1 MAKIKGVCHNYE
13 GCDMASEKVVQEV
26 EKSNF
31 VCQEC
36 GKPLYPVKQQPQP
49 WWKKHQRELTLGVGV
64 LIIGGGITGGILAFS
79 GAKEEPAKESA
90 KVDTTQVDTTKV
102 DTIVTPPQKPEPGD
116 GSDGKPGS
124 GRDGKPGGGRDGKP
138 GRGSGVNQ
146 PGGGNSGASSTSKN
160 LGYGKYEGKMEN
172 GQPHGTGTIYYTT
185 RHQVVPSKDI
195 YAESGDYVTGL
206 FRDGKLMQGQ
216 LHRKDGNQEFVQ
228 R

>member
-49 WWKKHQRELTLGVGV
+49 WWKKHQRELTLGAGV

-79 GAKEEPAKESA
+79 GDKEEPAKEPA

-102 DTIVTPPQKPEPGD
+102 DSPVVVQPPVVDPPVEGPQ
-116 GSDGKPGS
+116 
-124 GRDGKPGGGRDGKP
+124 GGVK
-138 GRGSGVNQ
+138 Q
-146 PGGGNSGASSTSKN
+146 PGGGGGVKQPVSGDPAPSTSKN
-160 LGYGKYEGKMEN
+160 LGYGKYEGAMKN
-172 GQPHGTGTIYYTT
+172 GQPHGTGIIYYTT

-195 YAESGDYVTGL
+195 YAESGDYVTGS

>member
-36 GKPLYPVKQQPQP
+36 GKPLYPVKQPPQP

-102 DTIVTPPQKPEPGD
+102 DTIVTPPKPRPIGGPEPTGTGHD
-116 GSDGKPGS
+116 GG
-124 GRDGKPGGGRDGKP
+124 
-138 GRGSGVNQ
+138 GVNQ

-172 GQPHGTGTIYYTT
+172 GQPHGNGIIYYTT

>member
-36 GKPLYPVKQQPQP
+36 GKPLYPVKQQTQP
-49 WWKKHQRELTLGVGV
+49 WWKKHQRELTLGAGV
-64 LIIGGGITGGILAFS
+64 LIIGGGITGGILAF
-79 GAKEEPAKESA
+79 GGDKEEPAKEPA
-90 KVDTTQVDTTKV
+90 TVQTDQVDTTKV
-102 DTIVTPPQKPEPGD
+102 DTVAQPD
-116 GSDGKPGS
+116 
-124 GRDGKPGGGRDGKP
+124 GGG
-138 GRGSGVNQ
+138 GVNQ
-146 PGGGNSGASSTSKN
+146 PGGGGVKQPGGSPAPSTSKN
-160 LGYGKYEGKMEN
+160 LGYGKYEGAMKN
-172 GQPHGTGTIYYTT
+172 GQPHGNGTIYYTT

-195 YAESGDYVTGL
+195 YAESGDYVDGS
-206 FRDGKLMQGQ
+206 FRDGKLVSGQ

>member
-36 GKPLYPVKQQPQP
+36 GKPLYPVKQPPQP

-64 LIIGGGITGGILAFS
+64 LIIGGGITGGILAF
-79 GAKEEPAKESA
+79 GGDKEEPAKEPA

-102 DTIVTPPQKPEPGD
+102 DSVVAQPQAEEPKAEKPKAEEPKVD
-116 GSDGKPGS
+116 VPKA
-124 GRDGKPGGGRDGKP
+124 K
-138 GRGSGVNQ
+138 Q
-146 PGGGNSGASSTSKN
+146 PAGGNSAASSTSKN
-160 LGYGKYEGKMEN
+160 LGYGKYEGAMKN
-172 GQPHGTGTIYYTT
+172 GQPHGNGIIYYTT

-195 YAESGDYVTGL
+195 YAESGDYVTGS
-206 FRDGKLMQGQ
+206 FRDGMLMSGQ

>member
-36 GKPLYPVKQQPQP
+36 GKPLYPVKQPPQP

-64 LIIGGGITGGILAFS
+64 LIIGGGITGGILAF
-79 GAKEEPAKESA
+79 GGDKEEPAKETA
-90 KVDTTQVDTTKV
+90 KVDTTQVDTKKV
-102 DTIVTPPQKPEPGD
+102 DTVPQPNPGPIGDPKPTGTEHGGGGVNQPAGGD
-116 GSDGKPGS
+116 GVK
-124 GRDGKPGGGRDGKP
+124 
-138 GRGSGVNQ
+138 Q

-172 GQPHGTGTIYYTT
+172 GQPHGNGIIYYTT

>member
-49 WWKKHQRELTLGVGV
+49 WWKKHQRELTLGAGV
-64 LIIGGGITGGILAFS
+64 LIIGGGITGGILAF
-79 GAKEEPAKESA
+79 GGDKEEPVKEPA

-102 DTIVTPPQKPEPGD
+102 DSPVVVQPPVVDPPVEGPQ
-116 GSDGKPGS
+116 
-124 GRDGKPGGGRDGKP
+124 GGVK
-138 GRGSGVNQ
+138 Q
-146 PGGGNSGASSTSKN
+146 PGGGGGVKQPVSGDPAPSTSKN
-160 LGYGKYEGKMEN
+160 LGYGKYEGAMKN
-172 GQPHGTGTIYYTT
+172 GQPHGTGIIYYTT

-195 YAESGDYVTGL
+195 YAESGDYVTGS
-206 FRDGKLMQGQ
+206 FRDGKLVSGQ

>member
-36 GKPLYPVKQQPQP
+36 GKPLYPVKQPPQP
-49 WWKKHQRELTLGVGV
+49 WWKKHQRELTLGAGV
-64 LIIGGGITGGILAFS
+64 LIIGGGITGGILAF
-79 GAKEEPAKESA
+79 GGDKEEPVKEPA
-90 KVDTTQVDTTKV
+90 TVPTVQVDSTKKDSV
-102 DTIVTPPQKPEPGD
+102 VTPPQGPEPGD

-124 GRDGKPGGGRDGKP
+124 DSDGKP
-138 GRGSGVNQ
+138 GRGSDGKPGDDNGVS
-146 PGGGNSGASSTSKN
+146 PTSKN
-160 LGYGKYEGKMEN
+160 LGYGKYEGAMKN
-172 GQPHGTGTIYYTT
+172 GQPHGTGIIYYTT

-195 YAESGDYVTGL
+195 YAESGDYVTGS
-206 FRDGKLMQGQ
+206 FRDGKLMFGQ
-216 LHRKDGNQEFVQ
+216 LHRKDGNQESVQ

>member
-36 GKPLYPVKQQPQP
+36 GKPLYPVKQQTQP
-49 WWKKHQRELTLGVGV
+49 WWKKHQRELTLGAGV

-79 GAKEEPAKESA
+79 GDKEEPAKEPE
-90 KVDTTQVDTTKV
+90 KVQTVQVDSTKKDSVVPKPPVV
-102 DTIVTPPQKPEPGD
+102 DPPVEGPQ
-116 GSDGKPGS
+116 
-124 GRDGKPGGGRDGKP
+124 GGVK
-138 GRGSGVNQ
+138 Q
-146 PGGGNSGASSTSKN
+146 PGGGGGVKQPVSGDPAPSTSKN
-160 LGYGKYEGKMEN
+160 LGYGKYEGAMKN

-195 YAESGDYVTGL
+195 YAESGDYVTGS
-206 FRDGKLMQGQ
+206 FRDGMLMSGQ

>member
-36 GKPLYPVKQQPQP
+36 GKPLYPVKQPPQP
-49 WWKKHQRELTLGVGV
+49 WWKKHQRELTLGAGV

-79 GAKEEPAKESA
+79 GDKEEPAKEPA

-102 DTIVTPPQKPEPGD
+102 DSPVVVQPPVVDPPVEGPQ
-116 GSDGKPGS
+116 
-124 GRDGKPGGGRDGKP
+124 GGVK
-138 GRGSGVNQ
+138 Q
-146 PGGGNSGASSTSKN
+146 PGGGGGVKQPVSGDPAPSTSKN
-160 LGYGKYEGKMEN
+160 LGYGKYEGAMNNN

-195 YAESGDYVTGL
+195 YAESGDYVDGS
-206 FRDGKLMQGQ
+206 FRDGKLVSGQ

>member
-36 GKPLYPVKQQPQP
+36 GKPLYAVKQQTQP
-49 WWKKHQRELTLGVGV
+49 WWKKHQRELTLGAGV

-79 GAKEEPAKESA
+79 GDKEEPE
-90 KVDTTQVDTTKV
+90 KVQTPVDTTKV
-102 DTIVTPPQKPEPGD
+102 DTTKVDTTKEDSTKKDTVVTPPQAGGSNTGTSGGKQTDGRNSKPSP
-116 GSDGKPGS
+116 
-124 GRDGKPGGGRDGKP
+124 
-138 GRGSGVNQ
+138 
-146 PGGGNSGASSTSKN
+146 TSKN
-160 LGYGKYEGKMEN
+160 LGYGKYEGAMKN

-195 YAESGDYVTGL
+195 YAESGDYVTGS
-206 FRDGKLMQGQ
+206 FRDGMLMSGQ

>member
-49 WWKKHQRELTLGVGV
+49 WWKKHQRELTLGAGV

-79 GAKEEPAKESA
+79 GDKEEPAKEPA
-90 KVDTTQVDTTKV
+90 KVDTAQVDTTKV
-102 DTIVTPPQKPEPGD
+102 DSVVAQPQAEKPKAEEPKVD
-116 GSDGKPGS
+116 VPKA
-124 GRDGKPGGGRDGKP
+124 K
-138 GRGSGVNQ
+138 Q
-146 PGGGNSGASSTSKN
+146 PAGGNSAASSTSKN
-160 LGYGKYEGKMEN
+160 LGYGKYEGAMKN

-195 YAESGDYVTGL
+195 YAESGDYVTGS
-206 FRDGKLMQGQ
+206 FRDGKLMSGQ

>member
-36 GKPLYPVKQQPQP
+36 GKPLYPVKQQTQP
-49 WWKKHQRELTLGVGV
+49 WWKKHQRELTLGAGV
-64 LIIGGGITGGILAFS
+64 LIIGGGITGGILAF
-79 GAKEEPAKESA
+79 GGDKEEPVKEPE
-90 KVDTTQVDTTKV
+90 KVQTEQVDSTKV
-102 DTIVTPPQKPEPGD
+102 DSVVAQPQAEEPKAEKPKAEEPKVD
-116 GSDGKPGS
+116 VPKA
-124 GRDGKPGGGRDGKP
+124 K
-138 GRGSGVNQ
+138 Q
-146 PGGGNSGASSTSKN
+146 PAGGNSAASSTSKN
-160 LGYGKYEGKMEN
+160 LGYGKYEGAMKN

-195 YAESGDYVTGL
+195 YAESGDYVTGS
-206 FRDGKLMQGQ
+206 FRDGMLMSGQ

>member
-36 GKPLYPVKQQPQP
+36 GKPLYPVKQPPQP

-64 LIIGGGITGGILAFS
+64 LIIGGGITGGILAF
-79 GAKEEPAKESA
+79 GGDKEEPVKEQTE
-90 KVDTTQVDTTKV
+90 KVDSTKV
-102 DTIVTPPQKPEPGD
+102 DSTKKDSVVTPPQGLEPGG
-116 GSDGKPGS
+116 GSDGKS
-124 GRDGKPGGGRDGKP
+124 GGVSDGKSGGVSDGP
-138 GRGSGVNQ
+138 
-146 PGGGNSGASSTSKN
+146 STSKN
-160 LGYGKYEGKMEN
+160 LGYGNYEGKMKN

-195 YAESGDYVTGL
+195 YAESGDYVTGS
-206 FRDGKLMQGQ
+206 FRDGKLVSGQ

>member
-49 WWKKHQRELTLGVGV
+49 WWKKHQRELTLGAGV

-79 GAKEEPAKESA
+79 GDKEEPAKEPA

-102 DTIVTPPQKPEPGD
+102 DTVAQPPIVDPIPVPNPKDKDKEPG
-116 GSDGKPGS
+116 GSPA
-124 GRDGKPGGGRDGKP
+124 PT
-138 GRGSGVNQ
+138 
-146 PGGGNSGASSTSKN
+146 TSKN
-160 LGYGKYEGKMEN
+160 LGYGNYEGAMKN

-195 YAESGDYVTGL
+195 YAESGDYVTGS
-206 FRDGKLMQGQ
+206 FRDGKLMSGQ

>member
-49 WWKKHQRELTLGVGV
+49 WWKKHQRELTLGAGV

-79 GAKEEPAKESA
+79 GDKEKPAKESE
-90 KVDTTQVDTTKV
+90 KVQTEQVDSTKV
-102 DTIVTPPQKPEPGD
+102 DSVVAQPQAGEHKAEKPEAEGPKTE
-116 GSDGKPGS
+116 GSKTEGPKVD
-124 GRDGKPGGGRDGKP
+124 
-138 GRGSGVNQ
+138 VQQ

-160 LGYGKYEGKMEN
+160 LGYGKYEGAMNNN

-195 YAESGDYVTGL
+195 YAESGDYVTGS
-206 FRDGKLMQGQ
+206 FRDGKLVSGQ

>member
-36 GKPLYPVKQQPQP
+36 GKPLYPVKQPPQP

-64 LIIGGGITGGILAFS
+64 LIIGGGITGGILAF
-79 GAKEEPAKESA
+79 GGDKEEPVKEPA
-90 KVDTTQVDTTKV
+90 EVKTEQVDSTKV
-102 DTIVTPPQKPEPGD
+102 DSVVAQPQAGEHKAEKPKTEGPKAEGPKVD
-116 GSDGKPGS
+116 
-124 GRDGKPGGGRDGKP
+124 
-138 GRGSGVNQ
+138 VQQ
-146 PGGGNSGASSTSKN
+146 PGGGNSNASSTSKN
-160 LGYGKYEGKMEN
+160 LGYGKYEGAMNNN
-172 GQPHGTGTIYYTT
+172 GQPHGRGIIYYNT

-195 YAESGDYVTGL
+195 YAESGDYVDGS
-206 FRDGKLMQGQ
+206 FRDGKLVSGQ

>member
-36 GKPLYPVKQQPQP
+36 GKPLYPVKQPPQP

-79 GAKEEPAKESA
+79 GDKEEPAKEPE
-90 KVDTTQVDTTKV
+90 KVQTEQVDSTKV
-102 DTIVTPPQKPEPGD
+102 DSVVAQPQAEEPKAEKPKAEEPKVD
-116 GSDGKPGS
+116 VPKA
-124 GRDGKPGGGRDGKP
+124 K
-138 GRGSGVNQ
+138 Q
-146 PGGGNSGASSTSKN
+146 PAGGNSAASSTSKN
-160 LGYGKYEGKMEN
+160 LGYGKYEGAMKN

-195 YAESGDYVTGL
+195 YAESGDYVTGS
-206 FRDGKLMQGQ
+206 FRDGMLMSGQ

>member
-36 GKPLYPVKQQPQP
+36 GKPLYAVKQQTQP
-49 WWKKHQRELTLGVGV
+49 WWKKHQRELTLGAGV

-79 GAKEEPAKESA
+79 GDAKEPE
-90 KVDTTQVDTTKV
+90 KVQTPVDTTKV
-102 DTIVTPPQKPEPGD
+102 DTTKVDTTKKDTTKKDTVVTPPPVVDHNPGT
-116 GSDGKPGS
+116 S
-124 GRDGKPGGGRDGKP
+124 GGNHTGGG
-138 GRGSGVNQ
+138 GSTTS
-146 PGGGNSGASSTSKN
+146 PTSKN
-160 LGYGKYEGKMEN
+160 LGYGKYEGAMKN
-172 GQPHGTGTIYYTT
+172 GQPHGTGIIYYTT

-195 YAESGDYVTGL
+195 YAESGDYVDGS
-206 FRDGKLMQGQ
+206 FRDGILISGQ
-216 LHRKDGNQEFVQ
+216 LHRKDGNQERVQ

>member
-36 GKPLYPVKQQPQP
+36 GKPLYAVKQQTQP
-49 WWKKHQRELTLGVGV
+49 WWKKHQRELTLGAGV

-79 GAKEEPAKESA
+79 GDKEESA
-90 KVDTTQVDTTKV
+90 KEPKTVQVDSTKV
-102 DTIVTPPQKPEPGD
+102 DSTKVDSVVTKTQAGESNTGTSGVKQPVVDPPTPP
-116 GSDGKPGS
+116 
-124 GRDGKPGGGRDGKP
+124 
-138 GRGSGVNQ
+138 
-146 PGGGNSGASSTSKN
+146 ATSKN
-160 LGYGKYEGKMEN
+160 LGYGKYEGAMKN

-195 YAESGDYVTGL
+195 YAESGDYVTGS
-206 FRDGKLMQGQ
+206 FRDGKLVSGQ

>member
-36 GKPLYPVKQQPQP
+36 GKPLYPVKQPPQP
-49 WWKKHQRELTLGVGV
+49 WWKKHQRELTLGAGV

-79 GAKEEPAKESA
+79 GDKEEPAKEPA

-102 DTIVTPPQKPEPGD
+102 DSVVAQPQAGEHKAEKPKTEGPKAEGPKVD
-116 GSDGKPGS
+116 
-124 GRDGKPGGGRDGKP
+124 
-138 GRGSGVNQ
+138 VQQ
-146 PGGGNSGASSTSKN
+146 PGGGNSNTSSTSKN
-160 LGYGKYEGKMEN
+160 LGYGKYEGAMNNN

-195 YAESGDYVTGL
+195 YAESGDYVTGS
-206 FRDGKLMQGQ
+206 FRDGKLVSGQ

>member
-36 GKPLYPVKQQPQP
+36 GKPLYPVKQPPQP
-49 WWKKHQRELTLGVGV
+49 WWKKHQRELTLGAGV
-64 LIIGGGITGGILAFS
+64 LIIGGGITGGILAF
-79 GAKEEPAKESA
+79 GGDKEEPAKEPE
-90 KVDTTQVDTTKV
+90 KVQTEQVDSTKV
-102 DTIVTPPQKPEPGD
+102 DSVVAQPQAEEPKAEKPKAEEPKVD
-116 GSDGKPGS
+116 VPKA
-124 GRDGKPGGGRDGKP
+124 K
-138 GRGSGVNQ
+138 Q
-146 PGGGNSGASSTSKN
+146 PAGGNSAASSTSKN
-160 LGYGKYEGKMEN
+160 LGYGKYEGAMKN

-195 YAESGDYVTGL
+195 YAESGDYVTGS
-206 FRDGKLMQGQ
+206 FRDGKLVSGQ

>member
-36 GKPLYPVKQQPQP
+36 GKPLYPVKQQTQP
-49 WWKKHQRELTLGVGV
+49 WWKKHQRELTLGAGV

-79 GAKEEPAKESA
+79 GDKEEPAKEPE
-90 KVDTTQVDTTKV
+90 KVQTEQVDSTKV
-102 DTIVTPPQKPEPGD
+102 DSVVAQPQAEEPKAEKPKAEEPKVD
-116 GSDGKPGS
+116 VPKA
-124 GRDGKPGGGRDGKP
+124 K
-138 GRGSGVNQ
+138 Q
-146 PGGGNSGASSTSKN
+146 PAGGNSAASSTSKN
-160 LGYGKYEGKMEN
+160 LGYGKYEGAMKN

-195 YAESGDYVTGL
+195 YAESGDYVTGS
-206 FRDGKLMQGQ
+206 FRDGKLVSGQ

>member
-36 GKPLYPVKQQPQP
+36 GKPLYPVKQQTQP
-49 WWKKHQRELTLGVGV
+49 WWKKHQRELTLGAGV

-79 GAKEEPAKESA
+79 GDKEEPAKEPE
-90 KVDTTQVDTTKV
+90 KVQTEQVDSTKV
-102 DTIVTPPQKPEPGD
+102 DSVVAQPQAEEPKAEKPKAEEPKVD
-116 GSDGKPGS
+116 VPKA
-124 GRDGKPGGGRDGKP
+124 K
-138 GRGSGVNQ
+138 Q
-146 PGGGNSGASSTSKN
+146 PAGGNSAASSTSKN
-160 LGYGKYEGKMEN
+160 LGYGKYEGAMKN

-195 YAESGDYVTGL
+195 YAERGDYVTGS
-206 FRDGKLMQGQ
+206 FRDGMLMSGQ

>member
-49 WWKKHQRELTLGVGV
+49 WWKKHQRELTLGAGV

-79 GAKEEPAKESA
+79 GDKEEPAKELA

-116 GSDGKPGS
+116 GSDGKPAS
-124 GRDGKPGGGRDGKP
+124 GRDGKPGGGRDGNP
-138 GRGSGVNQ
+138 GVG
-146 PGGGNSGASSTSKN
+146 PAPSTSKN
-160 LGYGKYEGKMEN
+160 LGYGKYEGAMEN
-172 GQPHGTGTIYYTT
+172 GQPHGRGIIYYNT

-195 YAESGDYVTGL
+195 YAESGDYVDGS
-206 FRDGKLMQGQ
+206 FRDGKLVSGQ

>member
-36 GKPLYPVKQQPQP
+36 GKPLYPVKQQTQP
-49 WWKKHQRELTLGVGV
+49 WWKKHQRELTLGAGV

-79 GAKEEPAKESA
+79 GDKEEPAKETA
-90 KVDTTQVDTTKV
+90 KVDTTRVDTTKV
-102 DTIVTPPQKPEPGD
+102 DTIVTPPQDPEPGD
-116 GSDGKPGS
+116 GSDGKSGS
-124 GRDGKPGGGRDGKP
+124 GRDGKPGGGRDGNP
-138 GRGSGVNQ
+138 GVGPV
-146 PGGGNSGASSTSKN
+146 PSTSKN
-160 LGYGKYEGKMEN
+160 LGYGKYEGAMEN
-172 GQPHGTGTIYYTT
+172 GQPHGRGIIYYNT

-195 YAESGDYVTGL
+195 YAESGDYVDGS
-206 FRDGKLMQGQ
+206 FRDGKLVSGQ

>member
-36 GKPLYPVKQQPQP
+36 GKPLYPVKQQTQP
-49 WWKKHQRELTLGVGV
+49 WWKKHQRELTLGAGV

-79 GAKEEPAKESA
+79 GDKEEPAKETA

-102 DTIVTPPQKPEPGD
+102 DTIVTPPQDPEPGD
-116 GSDGKPGS
+116 GSDGKSGS
-124 GRDGKPGGGRDGKP
+124 GRDGNPGGGRDGNP
-138 GRGSGVNQ
+138 GVGPV
-146 PGGGNSGASSTSKN
+146 PSTSKN
-160 LGYGKYEGKMEN
+160 LGYGKYEGAMKN

-185 RHQVVPSKDI
+185 RHQVVSSKDI
-195 YAESGDYVTGL
+195 YAESGDYVTGS
-206 FRDGKLMQGQ
+206 FRDGKFMSGQ

>member
-36 GKPLYPVKQQPQP
+36 GKPLYPVKPQPQP
-49 WWKKHQRELTLGVGV
+49 WWKKHQRELTLGAGV

-79 GAKEEPAKESA
+79 GDKEEPAKEPA

-102 DTIVTPPQKPEPGD
+102 DSPVVVQPPVVDPPVEGPQ
-116 GSDGKPGS
+116 
-124 GRDGKPGGGRDGKP
+124 GGVK
-138 GRGSGVNQ
+138 Q
-146 PGGGNSGASSTSKN
+146 PGGGGGVKQPVSGDPAPSTSKN
-160 LGYGKYEGKMEN
+160 LGYGKYEGAMKN
-172 GQPHGTGTIYYTT
+172 GQPHGTGIIYYTT

-195 YAESGDYVTGL
+195 YAESGDYVTGS
-206 FRDGKLMQGQ
+206 FRDGMLMSGQ

>member
-36 GKPLYPVKQQPQP
+36 GKPLYPVKQQTQP
-49 WWKKHQRELTLGVGV
+49 WWKKHQRELTLGAGV

-79 GAKEEPAKESA
+79 GDKEEPAKE
-90 KVDTTQVDTTKV
+90 QVDTTKV
-102 DTIVTPPQKPEPGD
+102 DTTKVDTTKEDTVVAPPPIVDPIPVPEPKDKDKG
-116 GSDGKPGS
+116 
-124 GRDGKPGGGRDGKP
+124 PGGGP
-138 GRGSGVNQ
+138 A
-146 PGGGNSGASSTSKN
+146 PSTSKN
-160 LGYGKYEGKMEN
+160 LGYGKYEGAMKN

-195 YAESGDYVTGL
+195 YAESGDYVTGS
-206 FRDGKLMQGQ
+206 FRDGMLMSGQ

>member
-36 GKPLYPVKQQPQP
+36 GKPLYPVKQQTQP
-49 WWKKHQRELTLGVGV
+49 WWKKHQRELTLGAGV
-64 LIIGGGITGGILAFS
+64 LIIGGGITGGILAF
-79 GAKEEPAKESA
+79 GGDKEEPVKEPA
-90 KVDTTQVDTTKV
+90 IVQPEPVDSTKV
-102 DTIVTPPQKPEPGD
+102 DSVVAQPQAEKPKAEEPKVD
-116 GSDGKPGS
+116 VPKA
-124 GRDGKPGGGRDGKP
+124 K
-138 GRGSGVNQ
+138 Q
-146 PGGGNSGASSTSKN
+146 PAGGNSAASSTSKN
-160 LGYGKYEGKMEN
+160 LGYGKYEGAMKN

-195 YAESGDYVTGL
+195 YAESGDYVTGS
-206 FRDGKLMQGQ
+206 FRDGMLMSGQ

>member
-36 GKPLYPVKQQPQP
+36 GKPLYPVKPQPQP
-49 WWKKHQRELTLGVGV
+49 WWKKHQRELTLGAGV

-102 DTIVTPPQKPEPGD
+102 DSPVVVQPPVVDPPVEGPQ
-116 GSDGKPGS
+116 
-124 GRDGKPGGGRDGKP
+124 GGVK
-138 GRGSGVNQ
+138 Q
-146 PGGGNSGASSTSKN
+146 PGGGGGVKQPVSGDPAPSTSKN
-160 LGYGKYEGKMEN
+160 LGYGKYEGAMKN
-172 GQPHGTGTIYYTT
+172 GQPHGNGTIYYTT

-195 YAESGDYVTGL
+195 YAESGDYVTGS
-206 FRDGKLMQGQ
+206 FRDGKLVSGQ

>member
-36 GKPLYPVKQQPQP
+36 GKPLYPVKQPPQP

-64 LIIGGGITGGILAFS
+64 LIIGGGITGGILAF
-79 GAKEEPAKESA
+79 GGDKEEPVKEPA
-90 KVDTTQVDTTKV
+90 EVKTEQVDSTKV
-102 DTIVTPPQKPEPGD
+102 DSVVAQPPVVDPPVEGPQ
-116 GSDGKPGS
+116 
-124 GRDGKPGGGRDGKP
+124 GGVK
-138 GRGSGVNQ
+138 Q
-146 PGGGNSGASSTSKN
+146 PGGGGGVKQPDDGDPAPSTSKN
-160 LGYGKYEGKMEN
+160 LGYGKYEGAMKN
-172 GQPHGTGTIYYTT
+172 GQPHGTGIIYYTT

-195 YAESGDYVTGL
+195 YAESGDYVTGS
-206 FRDGKLMQGQ
+206 FRDGKLMFGQ
-216 LHRKDGNQEFVQ
+216 LHRKDGNQESVQ

>member
-36 GKPLYPVKQQPQP
+36 GKPLYPVKQQTQP
-49 WWKKHQRELTLGVGV
+49 WWKKHQRELTLGAGV
-64 LIIGGGITGGILAFS
+64 LIIGGGITGGILAF
-79 GAKEEPAKESA
+79 GGDKEEPVKEPA

-102 DTIVTPPQKPEPGD
+102 DSPVVVQPPVVDPPVEGPQ
-116 GSDGKPGS
+116 
-124 GRDGKPGGGRDGKP
+124 GGVK
-138 GRGSGVNQ
+138 Q
-146 PGGGNSGASSTSKN
+146 PGGGGGVKQPVSGDPAPSTSKN
-160 LGYGKYEGKMEN
+160 LGYGKYEGAMKN
-172 GQPHGTGTIYYTT
+172 GQPHGNGTIYYTT

>member
-36 GKPLYPVKQQPQP
+36 GKPLYPVKQQTQP

-79 GAKEEPAKESA
+79 GDKEEPAKETA

-102 DTIVTPPQKPEPGD
+102 DTVPQPNPGP
-116 GSDGKPGS
+116 GGVSDGKS
-124 GRDGKPGGGRDGKP
+124 GGVRDGKSGGGRDGKSSG
-138 GRGSGVNQ
+138 GRD
-146 PGGGNSGASSTSKN
+146 ASPTSKN
-160 LGYGKYEGKMEN
+160 LGYGKYEGAMKN

-195 YAESGDYVTGL
+195 YAESGDYVTGS
-206 FRDGKLMQGQ
+206 FRDGKLMTGQ
-216 LHRKDGNQEFVQ
+216 LHRKDGNQESVQ

>member
-36 GKPLYPVKQQPQP
+36 GKPLYPVKQPPQP

-64 LIIGGGITGGILAFS
+64 LIIGGGITGGILAF
-79 GAKEEPAKESA
+79 GGDKEEPVKEPA
-90 KVDTTQVDTTKV
+90 TVPTVQVDSTKKDSV
-102 DTIVTPPQKPEPGD
+102 VTPPQGPEPGD
-116 GSDGKPGS
+116 GSDGKPG
-124 GRDGKPGGGRDGKP
+124 DDN
-138 GRGSGVNQ
+138 GVS
-146 PGGGNSGASSTSKN
+146 PTSKN
-160 LGYGKYEGKMEN
+160 LGYGKYEGAMKN
-172 GQPHGTGTIYYTT
+172 GQPHGTGIIYYTT

-195 YAESGDYVTGL
+195 YAESGDYVTGS
-206 FRDGKLMQGQ
+206 FRDGMLMSGQ

>member
-36 GKPLYPVKQQPQP
+36 GKPLYPVKQQTQP
-49 WWKKHQRELTLGVGV
+49 WWKKHQRELTLGAGV
-64 LIIGGGITGGILAFS
+64 LIIGGGITGGILAF
-79 GAKEEPAKESA
+79 GGDKEEPVKESA
-90 KVDTTQVDTTKV
+90 TVQTPKVDTTKV
-102 DTIVTPPQKPEPGD
+102 DSTKEDTVVAPPPIVDPIPVPEPKDKDKG
-116 GSDGKPGS
+116 
-124 GRDGKPGGGRDGKP
+124 PGGGP
-138 GRGSGVNQ
+138 A
-146 PGGGNSGASSTSKN
+146 PSTSKN
-160 LGYGKYEGKMEN
+160 LGYGKYEGAMKN
-172 GQPHGTGTIYYTT
+172 GQPHGNGTIYYTT

-195 YAESGDYVTGL
+195 YAESGDYVTGS
-206 FRDGKLMQGQ
+206 FRDGKLVSGQ

>member
-36 GKPLYPVKQQPQP
+36 GKPLYPVKQQTQP
-49 WWKKHQRELTLGVGV
+49 WWKKHQRELTLGAGV
-64 LIIGGGITGGILAFS
+64 LIIGGGITGGILAF
-79 GAKEEPAKESA
+79 GGDKEEPVKEPA
-90 KVDTTQVDTTKV
+90 EVKTEQVDSTKV
-102 DTIVTPPQKPEPGD
+102 DSVVAQPQAEEPKAAEPKAEEPKVD
-116 GSDGKPGS
+116 VPKVKQPA
-124 GRDGKPGGGRDGKP
+124 GGG
-138 GRGSGVNQ
+138 GV
-146 PGGGNSGASSTSKN
+146 SSTSKN
-160 LGYGKYEGKMEN
+160 LGYGKYEGAMKN
-172 GQPHGTGTIYYTT
+172 GQPHGTGTIYYNT

-195 YAESGDYVTGL
+195 YAESGDYVTGS
-206 FRDGKLMQGQ
+206 FRDGKLMSGQ

>member
-49 WWKKHQRELTLGVGV
+49 WWKKHQRELTLGAGV
-64 LIIGGGITGGILAFS
+64 LIIGGGITGGILAF
-79 GAKEEPAKESA
+79 GGDKKEPAKEPA
-90 KVDTTQVDTTKV
+90 IVDTTQVDTTKV
-102 DTIVTPPQKPEPGD
+102 DSPVVVQPPVVDPPVEGPQ
-116 GSDGKPGS
+116 
-124 GRDGKPGGGRDGKP
+124 GGVK
-138 GRGSGVNQ
+138 Q
-146 PGGGNSGASSTSKN
+146 PGGGGGVKQPVSGDPAPSTSKN
-160 LGYGKYEGKMEN
+160 LGYGKYEGAMKN
-172 GQPHGTGTIYYTT
+172 GQPHGNGTIYYTT

-195 YAESGDYVTGL
+195 YAESGDYVTGS
-206 FRDGKLMQGQ
+206 FRDGKLMSGQ